1 MGRRRRDRYWGAAA
15 IRARLFPWRRD
26 SQARTPSSRPQ
37 RAPFCL
43 AASVQARWVGRDWP
57 LPRRPSRPQALS
69 CHCRGYSPHV
79 PWNHDSNRPRLCDE
93 VRFRGTGCAP
103 PCAPVYRS
111 IARSW
116 VAQQAFPAPSRRLQP
131 RRFRPWPK
139 RKRGGQTA
147 VSLSRQGI
155 EIDRANPRGKNA
167 TAFVT
172 LLACR
177 LLFALHRQPPF
188 FSIEC

>member
-69 CHCRGYSPHV
+69 CHCRTCLGTMIRIGRAFAMKFAFEGLDARLHALQFIDQLLV
-79 PWNHDSNRPRLCDE
+79 RGLRNRLSLRRRVVCN
-93 VRFRGTGCAP
+93 RAASGRGQKG
-103 PCAPVYRS
+103 S
-111 IARSW
+111 HG
-116 VAQQAFPAPSRRLQP
+116 Q
-131 RRFRPWPK
+131 
-139 RKRGGQTA
+139 RGGQTA
-147 VSLSRQGI
+147 VSLSREGI

>member
-26 SQARTPSSRPQ
+26 SQARVPGRSGRPFAWRRRSRHGG
-37 RAPFCL
+37 L
-43 AASVQARWVGRDWP
+43 AVTG
-57 LPRRPSRPQALS
+57 
-69 CHCRGYSPHV
+69 
-79 PWNHDSNRPRLCDE
+79 
-93 VRFRGTGCAP
+93 RFRGVRVVRRHFRA
-103 PCAPVYRS
+103 
-111 IARSW
+111 IAAGIRHTCLGTMIRIGR
-116 VAQQAFPAPSRRLQP
+116 AFAMKFAFEGLDARLHALQFIDQLLVRGLRNRLSLRRRVVCNRAASGRGQ
-131 RRFRPWPK
+131 K
-139 RKRGGQTA
+139 GSHGQRGGQTA

-188 FSIEC
+188 SV